1 MALTDYRPEFP
12 YKGNQVIISSGR
24 VLLHSKSDSIFLFG
38 KKAVSVSTPGTFNV
52 DANQGMTVTAPIIE
66 LGNNAMEQGEPV
78 AKAETLIVQLNRLL
92 DGIKDLSD
100 ALKELKS
107 EPEGLAAAV
116 VLITNKALLLSDT
129 TTSVRGKLV
138 TIASNVTFTN

>member
-1 MALTDYRPEFP
+1 MALTAYRPEFP
-12 YKGNQVIISSGR
+12 YKGNQVIVSSGR
-24 VLLHSKSDSIFLFG
+24 VLLHSKDDSIFLFG

-78 AKAETLIVQLNRLL
+78 AKAETLIGQLNRLL

-100 ALKELKS
+100 GLKELKS
-107 EPEGLAAAV
+107 EPEGFAAAV
-116 VLITNKALLLSDT
+116 VLITSKAQLLSDT
-129 TTSVRGKLV
+129 TTSIRGKLV